1 MDGTE
6 GSPAAGKRAR
16 HMRIGGILLMLT
28 VLLAIPDAHAAKLR
42 ISNRYSPLSKDRAVR
57 ARTDYIVL
65 HTTEGQDNPSL
76 RRVRNGGLAHYVVM
90 RDGRVYRTVHRDRE
104 ARHAGCSMWNGR
116 TDLDEVSIGIEVVGW
131 HNRPITG
138 QQELAIAELVRQLQ
152 KIYKISDERVLTH
165 SMVAYG
171 KPNRWHRKPHRGRK
185 RCGMQFAQTAVRRRL
200 DLHARPLEDPDVKA
214 GRLVVAD
221 PFLAAILYAADDA
234 VVAKAEAE
242 FEAPDA
248 DVITATR
255 TAWFIARDEY
265 DAATTVYVF
274 PDGRRRRGDKIADWA
289 HMPAGTKVLLDQ
301 EPATA
306 SATGGRLWREIGRDG
321 GTAGEVAG
329 AAYRA
334 GTTVYVWPGGKLRRG
349 DQMTAA
355 DFKRLP
361 TGTRVFLG
369 YRVAGEVTARRTAY
383 EICGPAYGNETT
395 LYVMPGGGV
404 KHGGEISDRGIP
416 GGTWVLV
423 GS

>member
-6 GSPAAGKRAR
+6 GSPAARERAR
-16 HMRIGGILLMLT
+16 LLRIGSIVLMLT

-42 ISNRYSPLSKDRAVR
+42 ISNWYSPLNKDRAVR

-90 RDGRVYRTVHRDRE
+90 RDGRVYRTIHRDRE
-104 ARHAGCSMWNGR
+104 ARHAGCSMWDGR
-116 TDLDEVSIGIEVVGW
+116 KDLDEVSIGIEVVGW

-152 KIYKISDERVLTH
+152 KIYRVPDERVLTH

-185 RCGMQFAQTAVRRRL
+185 RCGMQFAQPALRQRL

-242 FEAPDA
+242 FDAPDA
-248 DVITATR
+248 NVITATR

-265 DAATTVYVF
+265 DAPTTVYIF
-274 PDGRRRRGDKIADWA
+274 PDGRRRRGDRITDWA
-289 HMPAGTKVLLDQ
+289 RMPPGTRVLVEQ
-301 EPATA
+301 ELPD
-306 SATGGRLWREIGRDG
+306 GRPWRVVGRDG
-321 GTAGEVAG
+321 GTASEVAG
-329 AAYRA
+329 DAYRA
-334 GTTVYVWPGGKLRRG
+334 ATTVYVWPGGKLKRG
-349 DQMTAA
+349 DEMSTR
-355 DFKRLP
+355 DFSRLP
-361 TGTRVFLG
+361 RGTRVFLG

-395 LYVMPGGGV
+395 LYVMPGGRV